1 MLDPRARG
9 EDDARYC
16 NMRLVE
22 LFCGTGGFSRGAHLA
37 GFDVAAAFDIDEIL
51 SSSYASNFP
60 NTKLVRYDV
69 AKLTAERLEREA
81 GGPVD
86 GIFGGPP
93 CQGFS
98 DIGRRDI
105 TDVRRKLLWHF
116 FRLVREVQPTFF
128 VMENVRGLLYP
139 ENVGELEAAI
149 ELVSDMYDVSDPQV
163 WDSSQFGAATKR
175 NRLFVVG
182 MHRDRADP
190 VTPEDIAVWKR
201 PAATVRHAIADLQ
214 SASFVGHDED
224 GFDWW
229 RIEKRGRPYDYAV
242 PLRIRDR
249 KLVGRFTGNRIT
261 AHTPKVIE
269 RFSDVPQG
277 GMEKVGRHP
286 RLSWAGQC
294 PTLRAGTGVDR
305 GSYQSVR
312 PIHPEEDRVITV
324 REGARL
330 QGFPDCHKFHP
341 TVWHSF
347 RMIGNSVS
355 PIMAQ
360 AVFRAVSAKLDGVAT
375 RDEALAIAAE

>member
-1 MLDPRARG
+1 
-9 EDDARYC
+9 
-16 NMRLVE
+16 MRLVD
-22 LFCGTGGFSRGAHLA
+22 LFCGTGGFSRGAHMA
-37 GFDVAAAFDIDEIL
+37 GFEVAAAFDVDPIL
-51 SSSYASNFP
+51 SSSYTRNFP
-60 NTKLVRYDV
+60 NTKLVRHDV
-69 AKLTAERLEREA
+69 STLSAARLELEA

-116 FRLVREVQPTFF
+116 FRLVREVEPTFF

-149 ELVSDMYDVSDPQV
+149 AQVSDLYEIPEPIV

-182 MHRDRADP
+182 VHKDRGDA
-190 VTPEDIAVWKR
+190 VTREDIAALKR
-201 PAATVRHAIADLQ
+201 PASTVRQALADIAG
-214 SASFVGHDED
+214 ASFLRDDDER
-224 GFDWW
+224 FDWW
-229 RIEKRGRPYDYAV
+229 KIEKLGRPHDYARD
-242 PLRIRDR
+242 LRIGDGTFAGCFSGHR
-249 KLVGRFTGNRIT
+249 KTR
-261 AHTPKVIE
+261 HTEKVIE
-269 RFSDVPQG
+269 RFSAVHQG
-277 GMEKVGRHP
+277 GLEKVGRHP
-286 RLSWAGQC
+286 RLAWEGQC
-294 PTLRAGTGVDR
+294 PTLRAGTGADL

-312 PIHPEEDRVITV
+312 PIHPEENRVITV

-330 QGFPDCHKFHP
+330 QGFPDRHIFHP

-360 AVFRAVSAKLDGVAT
+360 AVFRAIAARLEGVAP
-375 RDEALAIAAE
+375 RDETYAAAAE